1 MGDAV
6 AVTVTCP
13 TCGSVWETT
22 SRSGRTRCPNRH
34 RVYVPAATRSAPHPS
49 SPRAASRAPTSAPV
63 AVTAE
68 RTVYV
73 TTPCCMRPM
82 IVELSE
88 TDDTSRVRLHC
99 PCGTPWRLSEL
110 LAERTTAHDDTR
122 PSVTRRSGCSSP
134 YTSSAPVQSP
144 RLEPTVPAPVQAAIG
159 ASGMWHCGHVGT
171 LVSATTARKPA
182 AARCRECGAVG
193 LVAQLTPTGWA
204 PVAVE
209 DAAPE
214 QPRAQ
219 RDRRPSRPVVPA
231 RFAGLVSPSAWP
243 GETGWQ
249 PVEDRRPHGPAD
261 LVAIPRLHS
270 PGVAPGRR
278 RDAVPGTYPVA

>member
-34 RVYVPAATRSAPHPS
+34 RVYVPAATRSGPRAS
-49 SPRAASRAPTSAPV
+49 SPRAASPT
-63 AVTAE
+63 TAE
-68 RTVYV
+68 CI
-73 TTPCCMRPM
+73 TTA
-82 IVELSE
+82 
-88 TDDTSRVRLHC
+88 DDTS
-99 PCGTPWRLSEL
+99 PTD
-110 LAERTTAHDDTR
+110 A
-122 PSVTRRSGCSSP
+122 RRSRRPVP
-134 YTSSAPVQSP
+134 YASSAPVQSP
-144 RLEPTVPAPVQAAIG
+144 RLDLTTPAPVRTAIG
-159 ASGMWHCGHVGT
+159 AVGRWSCGHVGT
-171 LVSATTARKPA
+171 LVSATTAREPA
-182 AARCRECGAVG
+182 GSRCRECGAVG
-193 LVAQLTPTGWA
+193 LVAQLTPGGWA

-214 QPRAQ
+214 QPRAETG
-219 RDRRPSRPVVPA
+219 RRPSRPVVPA

-261 LVAIPRLHS
+261 LVAVPRLRS
-270 PGVAPGRR
+270 SAATPGRR
-278 RDAVPGTYPVA
+278 DVVPGTYPST